1 MRVTLGAL
9 RAHFWHTG
17 VTWGVLWRHFVA
29 ILACEGDFGWTLGQ
43 LWGHLW
49 HMNVPLGPRW
59 GHFGGSLGSLGS
71 HFEIALDHCVFPL
84 GIFKLIF
91 KKHSFSQ

>member
-1 MRVTLGAL
+1 MTLGAL
-9 RAHFWHTG
+9 RAHFWHTR

-29 ILACEGDFGWTLGQ
+29 ILAHEGDVGWTLGQ

-71 HFEIALDHCVFPL
+71 HFGASLS
-84 GIFKLIF
+84 IFK
-91 KKHSFSQ
+91 